1 MLAFP
6 RMKLLL
12 FLALTTTLA
21 VARPPIVRVPDAMYL
36 YDFGQPPLSL
46 RVIHANAQAFSDP
59 ALTRTVGTLRF
70 PQTVQATAFLPAA
83 CRITGNARQG
93 RVAGWVALRDLE
105 PLPDDFLQNLT
116 AAARRREMV
125 EALIARNEAAI
136 GMTMDEVRRALGR
149 PQRTSRQADRFANR
163 EVWEYVRY
171 RLMPQTT
178 TFQHPSHT
186 TRWVPHRGIVTT
198 THPGFSAQTQM
209 VRVPIGKTKVTF
221 ENGVVSEIRQTEGA
235 PATGRATVVA
245 PPVTRRLA
253 F

>member
-1 MLAFP
+1 MRTA
-6 RMKLLL
+6 LL
-12 FLALTTTLA
+12 FLALFAALA
-21 VARPPIVRVPDAMYL
+21 ALPAAPPIVRVPDAMYL
-36 YDFGQPPLSL
+36 YDFGQPPVPL
-46 RVIHANAQAFSDP
+46 RVIHANARAFSDP

-83 CRITGNARQG
+83 CRITGKARQG
-93 RVAGWVALRDLE
+93 RIAGWVALRDLE

-116 AAARRREMV
+116 EAARRRERV

-149 PQRTSRQADRFANR
+149 PQRTSRQADRFAKR

-171 RLMPQTT
+171 RLMPQTS
-178 TFQHPSHT
+178 TFQQPAHT

-198 THPGFSAQTQM
+198 THPGFHTQTQM

-221 ENGVVSEIRQTEGA
+221 ENGVVAEIRQTEGA
-235 PATGRATVVA
+235 PAAGRATIVA
-245 PPVTRRLA
+245 PPITRRLA